1 MGILDDGSWSDIG
14 TTSQTKSADLFD
26 KAVQKQANIHRKAA
40 GLKSQREVQGVQPIL
55 DEGVNSFTYDNVN
68 SARNDG
74 DSHGATTDEGYDHGQ
89 RFKYNDTPETKN
101 LTASQRATQYPWAA
115 SYYGIP
121 LERVTDELIYASGR
135 MSTDRKNAL
144 ISEGQGT
151 LTEEGFV
158 ERSPAD
164 MQPVY
169 DKDGELISGMEPQW
183 YRIEGESTYDPASTR
198 YKGDKRIKF
207 DSVTN
212 PYTGVDVIEAMNT
225 PEHNVR
231 WFNDNPRQN
240 AIREAYDA
248 EHGTAKGAGT
258 LPSLVQVKANRKYGF
273 DVFRPK
279 DASNPTHTGFRKN
292 NLNEV
297 DAKRLADL
305 ANKHPEATLDE
316 LMGSTVSNSLAKFGQ
331 STLNITGDLAQG
343 ASRPVRAAL
352 EFDTDLKELTKKR
365 FQHGTAFMPKTDT
378 DHKIK
383 DYYFDEN
390 AQISG
395 INLDRAH
402 DRFLDLSERSR
413 SQFSAEDTEFYDSF
427 LGKSFQ
433 DANETVVAAKWRAA
447 ASKETAEQIDAYSKL
462 LDDVVIRTMR
472 AQREDARFTKTYQSI
487 AHNEDGSA
495 KDLSYKALGAITAF
509 SEMYANDPT
518 QAPIDF
524 FTNLPYMVGL
534 VYTGVPGAAALI
546 SAKDEDLVA
555 EWQEMNPGKTQT
567 SEERFITAGS
577 SALAVGAEYFGDR
590 FILKGKLEV
599 LQKAMDRVA
608 VKSNILT
615 KAVVKT
621 GEYATKGAVSTVV
634 EGASGGTTEFAE
646 QYAVEQDLT
655 KIDDTKVSLSA
666 AHEARAG
673 SAGGVIM
680 DAGRD
685 VLPSDVNT
693 NKVKLDKRND
703 ILKNDKLTDQQR
715 ARVVKSRDKTI
726 QNLIGQRHKIKLK
739 DIDTVVGLTNIPEKI
754 KKSLKQ
760 LISKNELEDTDLDA
774 YLDELNT
781 IAQFSNA
788 ITGESGTTI
797 EDSQTLLDIL
807 KNKPEE
813 EIVDPTNPKD
823 AKEALAGH
831 YRLITA
837 LEKGIAEHNRRAQI
851 DVILAQVT
859 DVDSSDALTITVLN
873 NARKNAIAYTKAN
886 AADNIQ
892 YIKDDYKE
900 LTGKYPENTA
910 TYIKREAEQIANEE
924 QILADELIR
933 LNTPIAK
940 TLDKA
945 KVTAVNS
952 ESANTS
958 FKPVGGIDVTH
969 PTYNAQSEVD
979 QILDKGIKT
988 IIKDPELSKNLLIH
1002 NSNLDIQIKN
1012 LIKAGNTEDAA
1023 ILQGQRKSYDEIV
1036 AAIRKKVTDE
1046 KTRTEVVPTE
1056 TEEVLFSIDPSTL
1069 DSNELNNLDD
1079 SKLTEEQLELKR
1091 LQLER
1096 SALNSERADK
1106 NVADVHE
1113 EIMFGDNDTKRS
1125 FTYYE
1130 GQANDAMTGTERN
1143 QLGKFVQHMNKK
1155 SEVLSG
1161 AYNQVISGTPN
1172 MEIEV
1177 DAAPAIDYVKESAN
1191 ELNKISN
1198 YLHGAIDR
1206 EMSGMFASMMK
1217 GTAHQMLNKELSQ
1230 FSNLDNITEN
1240 SLKGMRS
1247 MMLDKMQ
1254 GQVSNKN
1261 IAEYVKA
1268 FDAYAQGVLNMQ
1280 KAKALGTNTASKT
1293 TKKVAAQVIW
1303 IKKDDLDAAPI
1314 LQAVE
1319 YVDNPAGL
1327 EYENLENPEQVTS
1340 HYKIHRN
1347 SGNLIEA
1354 IKKEAE
1360 YGVVTEQ
1367 VINKILDGKQA
1378 ITDQN
1383 ADRFSADEITA
1394 IENALPT
1401 EMSDLDVQ
1409 TLNTGEILD
1418 DTTETAEPVEVV
1430 QTESVETETVETTP
1444 VPEVKVETKVEVKP
1458 TTKTEEVKPAE
1469 FPVTIGKQ
1477 ELVIKGAKVYS
1488 AKSGKEVTVQRTVNR
1503 AFGVKAH
1510 NEGRAV
1516 NVTYKD
1522 KSYLVND
1529 KGVILTKAK
1538 TNSGNIVH
1546 TKEDS
1551 VRAGILEAA
1560 NQVFIQKGSPIRLV
1574 EQVDI
1579 AEVIVEDAQQTKA
1592 NAVELN
1598 KVPVVKAKAKPTE
1611 SKKVVVETEVIAE
1624 ITKVNT
1630 DGTVGIPGNS
1640 IIKQYDGKFP
1650 NISSQSG
1657 EGNITN
1663 HFGTKNKKRES
1674 VFTLSK
1680 SGGVSIDTIKS
1691 SSEVLVAKVNQK
1703 LQEKGQDPID
1713 ANPMYLEILGNTVTN
1728 FKKDYA
1734 AKGPKIAT
1742 TAGVSVTKS
1751 LKAFHVK
1758 DSQGKYTLPDEVF
1771 LAAAITGL
1779 QWLSEN
1785 SGRLNSK
1792 DDTQVKGFLGLDSK
1806 EKLSNTE
1813 RATVED
1819 MGYIFPDASGR
1830 LGKQILEALNIK
1842 ALRDT
1847 EYVLKRG
1854 EATVSP
1860 EHTQE
1865 SVEMALGMLALTMLS
1880 SIDASTIETR
1890 FNPGSGPLINMQNV
1904 KLTDLPIRSNI
1915 DSETLIKDAE
1925 GNTIDPAEGN
1935 FLMDET
1941 GNFINTFVDKYG
1953 NVKEVSHPMSK
1964 KSFTT
1969 LRLNDSI
1976 TSASNKKEE
1985 NNALKQ
1991 FIQFIRSQ
1999 SSHAEALLGHNIS
2012 KNGVFSKPV
2021 LEVQTNMRGSLS
2033 KVSTRRQALMKRLQ
2047 SIPQQGKVGE
2057 LALWNSLSLEAQQH
2071 ISGVTDVDTK
2081 HITRRD
2087 SFTASNKALL
2097 QEIDIINMY
2106 DNAVF
2111 YYQYGVQKQG
2121 RMMIKSS
2128 GINPM
2133 NSKIHRH
2140 LVAAKSNPTT
2150 VTAKDTAMR
2159 NIFKIAVAAAF
2170 GAPIDK
2176 QGAQKSIDDFAD
2188 IMGNPV
2194 VATAL
2199 DILRDPEQAALHE
2212 EAILSVHEFIQ
2223 VDPAGNETKPYANK
2237 VHLLEGLAALL
2248 AYSEGN
2254 FKTDITVE
2262 IDGITN
2268 GYAISLL
2275 QFGGKNLKQALA
2287 QVGVSLGNA
2296 EDYGTWLADPSN
2308 IDVYLS
2314 LAKEMNAQRNSASI
2328 VEYYEKAYTDPST
2341 GELKYPKGLLAVM
2354 ERLTKSV
2361 NGKPVVN
2368 TNAFISL
2375 DRIDG
2380 EIKNKEGDLTK
2391 FARDLAKD
2399 PLMTTNYSAQLNT
2412 VLGKMTKSAIE
2423 SMYDKMA
2430 KIQLEYDTGDKGK
2443 AEKSAKDLGNAIGLF
2458 LGFEV
2463 GTVNLVAELAQGNL
2477 KNYKLHPTD
2486 INKLMSAIRYIYKP
2500 SLDAGLTK
2508 ILGKEG
2514 DVSTLRGRKTL
2525 VTRGYEWIYTGYVEA
2540 YEDGVTGLGVKHP
2553 TREQKREVA
2562 RSLQGTYYPKY
2573 QSAWDDTGENE
2584 TFIDILTSKQVDSTE
2599 TIQYEYAMP
2608 GYTTYYKGAKPLSE
2622 SARKS
2627 KDAKTRN
2634 TTLSTTEPDS
2644 PGAKA
2649 IVNATQSVDAD
2660 SMGTVSEVLEFLT
2673 LYDAGIFSIKDLQQ
2687 GKELYNDVFIN
2698 MNLAHN
2704 FMEVTIE
2711 NMKKLQKLLAKD
2723 PDRAKA
2729 VAERY
2734 FKESHETK
2742 HLPFDSPIREE
2753 VTLSAAITSLEDAL
2767 RNVKRELLLLEGLNK
2782 VTEEVVKKD
2791 GTTETL
2797 THYPNVYQ
2805 LNWPDVSKVTDNADT
2820 HYSLK
2825 ANIGAQVHR
2834 MFYTEGSAKNVS
2846 DLFDFFGNR
2855 AKKFY
2860 HSPEAYAKETRQ
2872 LGEVIDKLIL
2882 PAVGILDNLSIEG
2895 LSAKT
2900 FAHGKYEP
2908 GKTKVTVTANKS
2920 KPETYSE
2927 STGQE
2932 VYVHELVHAITQ
2944 VGIEHDSAIRPELQR
2959 IYNYLRKEVTVNDFL
2974 DPHTLKS
2981 EQAEKEAAQRIY
2993 DRVFP
2998 KTGGVKS
3005 ELHELMAHG
3014 LTNPALIRKLET
3026 LKPVTANMDLKG
3038 RSVLEAFHNII
3049 ERIVNV
3055 FRRVF
3060 NGEKVPKN
3068 IHDQLFSLAQRINT
3082 INMDQRGAVAKY
3094 LYNKNIVL
3102 RHKQANTLFA
3112 KGVNY
3117 VLNGGAKKV
3126 GDHLSKRREK
3136 RKENPSKSIVVRTLK
3151 NIENIP
3157 LIGAKLISSKQARKA
3172 MEKSISRANGAVGN
3186 FVRSTINELG
3196 SLTPMEFV
3204 NMMFLSNKNV
3214 DAERR
3219 KAKELLA
3226 SVLKSSFVGKKEPTH
3241 HQLVALT
3248 RFVLK
3253 TDASALLHNDTYT
3266 MDEVLN
3272 MFKDPKYLAQQ
3283 LQKYH
3288 AKLDTANNSYYRNN
3302 VNGLADLMVFGET
3315 TQNNSMMNAYFISTL
3330 GSKSNIK
3337 DWEDLDMLISL
3348 VAIHKTVNAFEGA
3361 QEDLVKL
3368 INSEMSVNRD
3378 VNGVTEMLL
3387 EHQAFKTRAR
3397 DKNFTDKNGNVQY
3410 GLMAKGYIAKLYDST
3425 HDMVTEPLRVPK
3437 KSLTGKVVKGSD
3449 GKPVMIDNIEVMRKL
3464 GYEYQGKVPDVN
3476 GLNIGPVGLFVNKLT
3491 VETGRTKGIA
3501 SATALKAFG
3510 TSIMGILAK
3519 NVLLKGQLRST
3530 IGLMVRSEGAKATD
3544 KNTNGVHAKA
3554 PRAMI
3559 PRRNSTGKI
3568 VDYRISIKHD
3578 KVEALLNQNLDAIEV
3593 LATMESHMIDKEA
3606 SEEVN
3611 DSIIK
3616 LLTKDR
3622 KSMSAKDA
3630 HNWVDILSLDYHE
3643 EYVSNF
3649 PKKMRQAI
3657 VRNSTIDDKGKAQFF
3672 VQKRVLDVAFGFK
3685 QVSVGDAL
3693 PDGRFKRVATL
3704 VEGLWQWATHRAI
3717 VNVVVK
3723 IPAVGTANVTSNF
3736 AITLLHG
3743 MWPHKTIAA
3752 LYKAWKALDQYQADV
3767 DTLTKMIYKAQ
3778 ARPELLNN
3786 PKTKRK
3792 MELLGNNISKNRLHK
3807 FMSKGLFTSITE
3819 DIHVSEHASKRSI
3832 DAFVKDRFGITIPK
3846 PMIKA
3851 AQHLYLGS
3859 TTPTGNALVKF
3870 LQMSDFL
3877 FRVVLFEHRVNKS
3890 GWSEQRAWNLIVKTF
3905 ISYDVPLNKHAQYA
3919 NDMSVIWF
3927 YKYWVRIQYVAFNE
3941 IKKRPANALLY
3952 FFGQELI
3959 DTDSPDIFDSSFID
3973 GNFMPTDAGILKTLE
3988 ELLVPP
3994 AFEIATGESL

>member
-1 MGILDDGSWSDIG
+1 
-14 TTSQTKSADLFD
+14 
-26 KAVQKQANIHRKAA
+26 
-40 GLKSQREVQGVQPIL
+40 
-55 DEGVNSFTYDNVN
+55 
-68 SARNDG
+68 
-74 DSHGATTDEGYDHGQ
+74 
-89 RFKYNDTPETKN
+89 
-101 LTASQRATQYPWAA
+101 
-115 SYYGIP
+115 
-121 LERVTDELIYASGR
+121 
-135 MSTDRKNAL
+135 
-144 ISEGQGT
+144 
-151 LTEEGFV
+151 
-158 ERSPAD
+158 
-164 MQPVY
+164 
-169 DKDGELISGMEPQW
+169 
-183 YRIEGESTYDPASTR
+183 
-198 YKGDKRIKF
+198 
-207 DSVTN
+207 
-212 PYTGVDVIEAMNT
+212 
-225 PEHNVR
+225 
-231 WFNDNPRQN
+231 
-240 AIREAYDA
+240 
-248 EHGTAKGAGT
+248 
-258 LPSLVQVKANRKYGF
+258 
-273 DVFRPK
+273 
-279 DASNPTHTGFRKN
+279 
-292 NLNEV
+292 
-297 DAKRLADL
+297 
-305 ANKHPEATLDE
+305 
-316 LMGSTVSNSLAKFGQ
+316 
-331 STLNITGDLAQG
+331 
-343 ASRPVRAAL
+343 
-352 EFDTDLKELTKKR
+352 
-365 FQHGTAFMPKTDT
+365 
-378 DHKIK
+378 
-383 DYYFDEN
+383 
-390 AQISG
+390 
-395 INLDRAH
+395 
-402 DRFLDLSERSR
+402 
-413 SQFSAEDTEFYDSF
+413 
-427 LGKSFQ
+427 
-433 DANETVVAAKWRAA
+433 
-447 ASKETAEQIDAYSKL
+447 
-462 LDDVVIRTMR
+462 
-472 AQREDARFTKTYQSI
+472 
-487 AHNEDGSA
+487 
-495 KDLSYKALGAITAF
+495 
-509 SEMYANDPT
+509 
-518 QAPIDF
+518 
-524 FTNLPYMVGL
+524 
-534 VYTGVPGAAALI
+534 
-546 SAKDEDLVA
+546 
-555 EWQEMNPGKTQT
+555 
-567 SEERFITAGS
+567 
-577 SALAVGAEYFGDR
+577 
-590 FILKGKLEV
+590 
-599 LQKAMDRVA
+599 
-608 VKSNILT
+608 
-615 KAVVKT
+615 
-621 GEYATKGAVSTVV
+621 
-634 EGASGGTTEFAE
+634 
-646 QYAVEQDLT
+646 
-655 KIDDTKVSLSA
+655 
-666 AHEARAG
+666 
-673 SAGGVIM
+673 
-680 DAGRD
+680 
-685 VLPSDVNT
+685 
-693 NKVKLDKRND
+693 
-703 ILKNDKLTDQQR
+703 
-715 ARVVKSRDKTI
+715 
-726 QNLIGQRHKIKLK
+726 
-739 DIDTVVGLTNIPEKI
+739 
-754 KKSLKQ
+754 
-760 LISKNELEDTDLDA
+760 
-774 YLDELNT
+774 
-781 IAQFSNA
+781 
-788 ITGESGTTI
+788 
-797 EDSQTLLDIL
+797 
-807 KNKPEE
+807 
-813 EIVDPTNPKD
+813 
-823 AKEALAGH
+823 
-831 YRLITA
+831 
-837 LEKGIAEHNRRAQI
+837 
-851 DVILAQVT
+851 
-859 DVDSSDALTITVLN
+859 
-873 NARKNAIAYTKAN
+873 
-886 AADNIQ
+886 
-892 YIKDDYKE
+892 
-900 LTGKYPENTA
+900 
-910 TYIKREAEQIANEE
+910 
-924 QILADELIR
+924 
-933 LNTPIAK
+933 
-940 TLDKA
+940 
-945 KVTAVNS
+945 
-952 ESANTS
+952 
-958 FKPVGGIDVTH
+958 
-969 PTYNAQSEVD
+969 
-979 QILDKGIKT
+979 
-988 IIKDPELSKNLLIH
+988 
-1002 NSNLDIQIKN
+1002 
-1012 LIKAGNTEDAA
+1012 
-1023 ILQGQRKSYDEIV
+1023 
-1036 AAIRKKVTDE
+1036 
-1046 KTRTEVVPTE
+1046 
-1056 TEEVLFSIDPSTL
+1056 
-1069 DSNELNNLDD
+1069 
-1079 SKLTEEQLELKR
+1079 
-1091 LQLER
+1091 
-1096 SALNSERADK
+1096 
-1106 NVADVHE
+1106 
-1113 EIMFGDNDTKRS
+1113 
-1125 FTYYE
+1125 
-1130 GQANDAMTGTERN
+1130 
-1143 QLGKFVQHMNKK
+1143 
-1155 SEVLSG
+1155 
-1161 AYNQVISGTPN
+1161 
-1172 MEIEV
+1172 
-1177 DAAPAIDYVKESAN
+1177 
-1191 ELNKISN
+1191 
-1198 YLHGAIDR
+1198 
-1206 EMSGMFASMMK
+1206 
-1217 GTAHQMLNKELSQ
+1217 
-1230 FSNLDNITEN
+1230 
-1240 SLKGMRS
+1240 
-1247 MMLDKMQ
+1247 
-1254 GQVSNKN
+1254 
-1261 IAEYVKA
+1261 
-1268 FDAYAQGVLNMQ
+1268 
-1280 KAKALGTNTASKT
+1280 
-1293 TKKVAAQVIW
+1293 
-1303 IKKDDLDAAPI
+1303 
-1314 LQAVE
+1314 
-1319 YVDNPAGL
+1319 
-1327 EYENLENPEQVTS
+1327 
-1340 HYKIHRN
+1340 
-1347 SGNLIEA
+1347 
-1354 IKKEAE
+1354 
-1360 YGVVTEQ
+1360 
-1367 VINKILDGKQA
+1367 
-1378 ITDQN
+1378 
-1383 ADRFSADEITA
+1383 
-1394 IENALPT
+1394 
-1401 EMSDLDVQ
+1401 
-1409 TLNTGEILD
+1409 
-1418 DTTETAEPVEVV
+1418 
-1430 QTESVETETVETTP
+1430 
-1444 VPEVKVETKVEVKP
+1444 
-1458 TTKTEEVKPAE
+1458 
-1469 FPVTIGKQ
+1469 
-1477 ELVIKGAKVYS
+1477 
-1488 AKSGKEVTVQRTVNR
+1488 
-1503 AFGVKAH
+1503 
-1510 NEGRAV
+1510 
-1516 NVTYKD
+1516 
-1522 KSYLVND
+1522 
-1529 KGVILTKAK
+1529 
-1538 TNSGNIVH
+1538 
-1546 TKEDS
+1546 
-1551 VRAGILEAA
+1551 
-1560 NQVFIQKGSPIRLV
+1560 
-1574 EQVDI
+1574 
-1579 AEVIVEDAQQTKA
+1579 
-1592 NAVELN
+1592 
-1598 KVPVVKAKAKPTE
+1598 
-1611 SKKVVVETEVIAE
+1611 
-1624 ITKVNT
+1624 
-1630 DGTVGIPGNS
+1630 
-1640 IIKQYDGKFP
+1640 
-1650 NISSQSG
+1650 
-1657 EGNITN
+1657 
-1663 HFGTKNKKRES
+1663 
-1674 VFTLSK
+1674 
-1680 SGGVSIDTIKS
+1680 
-1691 SSEVLVAKVNQK
+1691 
-1703 LQEKGQDPID
+1703 
-1713 ANPMYLEILGNTVTN
+1713 MYLEILGNTVTS

-1734 AKGPKIAT
+1734 AKGPKIVT
-1742 TAGVSVTKS
+1742 TAGVPVTKS

-1792 DDTQVKGFLGLDSK
+1792 DDTQIKGFLGLDSK
-1806 EKLSNTE
+1806 DILSNVE
-1813 RATVED
+1813 RSTVED
-1819 MGYIFPDASGR
+1819 MGFLFPDAAGR
-1830 LGKQILEALNIK
+1830 LGRQIVEALNIE

-1854 EATVSP
+1854 ETTVSP
-1860 EHTQE
+1860 AHTQE
-1865 SVEMALGMLALTMLS
+1865 GVEMALGMLALTMLS

-1890 FNPGSGPLINMQNV
+1890 FNTGSGSLINMQNV

-1915 DSETLIKDAE
+1915 NSETLVKDIE

-1935 FLMDET
+1935 FQMDET
-1941 GNFINTFVDKYG
+1941 GNFINVFVDKAG
-1953 NVKEVSHPMSK
+1953 NAKEVANPMSK
-1964 KSFTT
+1964 KTFTT

-1976 TSASNKKEE
+1976 TSASNKQEE
-1985 NNALKQ
+1985 SNALNQ

-1999 SSHAEALLGHNIS
+1999 SGHAEALLGYNIS

-2021 LEVQTNMRGSLS
+2021 LEVQTTMRGSLS

-2047 SIPQQGKVGE
+2047 SIPQQGKSGE
-2057 LALWNSLSLEAQQH
+2057 LTLWNSLSLEAQQH

-2081 HITRRD
+2081 HITRKD

-2128 GINPM
+2128 GIHPM

-2188 IMGNPV
+2188 IMSNPV
-2194 VATAL
+2194 VNTAL
-2199 DILRDPEQAALHE
+2199 DILKDPKQVALHE
-2212 EAILSVHEFIQ
+2212 EAILSVYEFIQ
-2223 VDPAGNETKPYANK
+2223 IDPAGNETKPYANK
-2237 VHLLEGLAALL
+2237 VHLLEGLAALI
-2248 AYSEGN
+2248 AYSDGN
-2254 FKTDITVE
+2254 FKTGITVE

-2296 EDYGTWLADPSN
+2296 EDYGTWLSDPSN
-2308 IDVYLS
+2308 IDVYFS
-2314 LAKEMNAQRNSASI
+2314 LAKEMHAKRNSTSI
-2328 VEYYEKAYTDPST
+2328 VQYYEKAHTNPNT

-2368 TNAFISL
+2368 TNAFLAL

-2380 EIKNKEGDLTK
+2380 EIEKDGLLTT

-2412 VLGKMTKSAIE
+2412 VLSKMTKSAIE

-2430 KIQLEYDTGDKGK
+2430 KIQLEYNTGDKGK

-2463 GTVNLVAELAQGNL
+2463 GTVNLVAELVQGNL
-2477 KNYKLHPTD
+2477 NNYTLHSTD
-2486 INKLMSAIRYIYKP
+2486 VNKLMAAIRYIYKP

-2525 VTRGYEWIYTGYVEA
+2525 VTRGYEWIYMGYVEA
-2540 YEDGVTGLGVKHP
+2540 YEDGIKELGVKHP
-2553 TREQKREVA
+2553 TREQKKEVA

-2599 TIQYEYAMP
+2599 TIQYEYDMP

-2622 SARKS
+2622 SSSRTTNP
-2627 KDAKTRN
+2627 KTRN
-2634 TTLSTTEPDS
+2634 TTLSTIDPAS

-2704 FMEVTIE
+2704 FMEVTLE

-2734 FKESHETK
+2734 FKKSHETK
-2742 HLPFDSPIREE
+2742 GLPADSPIKDE

-2805 LNWPDVSKVTDNADT
+2805 LNWPDVSKVIDNADT
-2820 HYSLK
+2820 QYSLK
-2825 ANIGAQVHR
+2825 VNIGSQVHR

-2860 HSPEAYAKETRQ
+2860 HSPEVYAKETRQ

-2882 PAVGILDNLSIEG
+2882 PAVGILDNLTIEG

-2908 GKTKVTVTANKS
+2908 GKTKVTVTANKN
-2920 KPETYSE
+2920 KPDTYSE

-2944 VGIEHDSAIRPELQR
+2944 VGIEHDPAIRPELQR

-2993 DRVFP
+2993 DRVFQ
-2998 KTGGVKS
+2998 KTGGEKS

-3082 INMDQRGAVAKY
+3082 INMDQRGVVAKY

-3117 VLNGGAKKV
+3117 VLNGGAEKV
-3126 GDHLSKRREK
+3126 GDYLSKRRKK
-3136 RKENPSKSIVVRTLK
+3136 RKENPSKSIIVRTLK

-3157 LIGAKLISSKQARKA
+3157 LIGAKLISSKQARRA
-3172 MEKSISRANGAVGN
+3172 MEKSLSRANGAVGT

-3204 NMMFLSNKNV
+3204 NMMLLSNKNV
-3214 DAERR
+3214 DSERR

-3226 SVLKSSFVGKKEPTH
+3226 AVLKSSFVGKKEPTH

-3288 AKLDTANNSYYRNN
+3288 AKLNTANNSYYRNN

-3330 GSKSNIK
+3330 GSESNIK

-3368 INSEMSVNRD
+3368 INSEMSANRD
-3378 VNGVTEMLL
+3378 VNGVTEMIL
-3387 EHQAFKTRAR
+3387 EHQAFKKRAIE
-3397 DKNFTDKNGNVQY
+3397 KNFTDKNGNAQF

-3437 KSLTGKVVKGSD
+3437 KSLTGKVVKGPD

-3491 VETGRTKGIA
+3491 IETGRTKGIA

-3530 IGLMVRSEGAKATD
+3530 IGLMVRAEGAKATD
-3544 KNTNGVHAKA
+3544 KNANGVHAKA

-3578 KVEALLNQNLDAIEV
+3578 KVETLLNQNLDAIEV

-3630 HNWVDILSLDYHE
+3630 HNWVDILSPNYHE

-3657 VRNSTIDDKGKAQFF
+3657 VRNSTVDDKGKAQFF

-3685 QVSVGDAL
+3685 QVSVGNGL

-3704 VEGLWQWATHRAI
+3704 LEGLWQWATHRAV

-3723 IPAVGTANVTSNF
+3723 IPAVGSANVTSNF

-3786 PKTKRK
+3786 PKIKRK
-3792 MELLGNNISKNRLHK
+3792 MALLGNDISKNPLHK
-3807 FMSKGLFTSITE
+3807 FMSRGLFTSITE

-3905 ISYDVPLNKHAQYA
+3905 ISYDVPLNKYAQYA

-3994 AFEIATGESL
+3994 AYEIAIGESL